1 MPVPR
6 WPGQLSMQPT
16 SKHPRGNGDTV
27 FHVRNVTKVYRMG
40 EVEVHALRG
49 INMDFFPGEFV
60 VLLGPSGSGK
70 TTLLNILG
78 GLDVPTSGSVL
89 YLDHD
94 ITSASEAELTRY
106 RREHVGFVFQFYNLI
121 PSLTA
126 LENAAL
132 VTEISE
138 NPLSPEE
145 CLALVGLEQRFNH
158 FPTQLSGGE
167 QQRVAIARAIAK
179 RPEVLLCDEPTG
191 SLDYPTGKVVL
202 EALARV
208 NRQLGTFTIVI
219 THNAA
224 IAGMADRIVR
234 ISSGEIVEIHR
245 NEKKIEP
252 SELSW

>member
-1 MPVPR
+1 MATSR
-6 WPGQLSMQPT
+6 WPGQPSLLRRT
-16 SKHPRGNGDTV
+16 KHARADGDTV
-27 FHVRNVTKVYRMG
+27 FHVRNLTKIYRMG

-49 INMDFFPGEFV
+49 VNLDFFPGEFV

-78 GLDVPTSGSVL
+78 GLDVPTSGNVL

-132 VTEISE
+132 VTEIAE
-138 NPLSPEE
+138 TPLSPED
-145 CLALVGLEQRFNH
+145 CLRLVGLEQRFNH
-158 FPTQLSGGE
+158 FPAQMSGGE

-208 NRQLGTFTIVI
+208 NRQLGAFTIVI

-224 IAGMADRIVR
+224 IAGMADRVVR
-234 ISSGEIVEIHR
+234 ISSGEIAEIQK